1 MLSLVLVWNRCV
13 ATLGEAFFGAS
24 LNGMHFFILGEM
36 KMKIDPKPLPVEY
49 IKKIDAAGRLVIPE
63 ELRRV
68 LKIDGPMELK
78 LTYTDKG
85 ILIYVE

>member
-1 MLSLVLVWNRCV
+1 
-13 ATLGEAFFGAS
+13 
-24 LNGMHFFILGEM
+24 
-36 KMKIDPKPLPVEY
+36 MKIDPKPLPIEF

-68 LKIDGPMELK
+68 LNIDGPTELK

-85 ILIYVE
+85 ILICVK

>member
-1 MLSLVLVWNRCV
+1 
-13 ATLGEAFFGAS
+13 
-24 LNGMHFFILGEM
+24 M